1 MNMDCVFCKIAK
13 KELPSD
19 IVYEDDKFIAFKD
32 ISPKA
37 PFHLL
42 IIPKRHIESVNHLT
56 EGDKELTG
64 ELLLIAQKISK
75 EKKLEGYKL
84 TINVGR
90 KGGQLIDHLHLHLL
104 SGKLTEL
111 P

>member
-37 PFHLL
+37 SFHLL

-56 EGDKELTG
+56 EGDKELVG

-84 TINVGR
+84 AINVGR